1 MQNVQHNTRARKLS
15 LPQLGFTSFS
25 FVYKPLGG
33 HMMLWLMIFDPER
46 LPDIP
51 KLPMHTSIYTSM
63 LHPCIHAGI
72 HPYIHARI
80 HLYTSMCNVAHAFL
94 VAYSLNICSTK
105 NTSLIHAFVTR
116 DVSNHNHMPIHLRF
130 PYTLSY
136 LLQMCRQKVRRN
148 KFPPVFIEKD

>member
-25 FVYKPLGG
+25 FVYKPWGG
-33 HMMLWLMIFDPER
+33 HVMLWLMIFDPER

-80 HLYTSMCNVAHAFL
+80 HLYIHVQRCSCVSGCLQSKYLLYKKHITHPCLCHKGRVQSQSH
-94 VAYSLNICSTK
+94 AYSFTF
-105 NTSLIHAFVTR
+105 SLYI
-116 DVSNHNHMPIHLRF
+116 I
-130 PYTLSY
+130 
-136 LLQMCRQKVRRN
+136 LLITNV
-148 KFPPVFIEKD
+148 